1 MLNKFK
7 EFWKNYSYG
16 TVRIFVD
23 QIAIAIFGLALSLGT
38 SAASPHM
45 GEETAK
51 MLTVI
56 ASVFSILFFLFM
68 VGELCF
74 KAGAGDK
81 ERVDNGRAKK
91 NSLVGLWMGLLA
103 NVPNFILALGY
114 TVFSAIPATEGSVS
128 GFFGLAA
135 KLVCGEYLGL
145 LSIKVGDTMI
155 SSIPFVYFLII
166 IPCVFAAW
174 LGYYLGVN
182 GKITLK
188 PTKKDME
195 KF

>member
-7 EFWKNYSYG
+7 DFWKNYSYG

-23 QIAIAIFGLALSLGT
+23 QLAIAIFGLALTLGT
-38 SAASPHM
+38 SATSGDM
-45 GEETAK
+45 GEGTAK
-51 MLTVI
+51 TLTII
-56 ASVFSILFFLFM
+56 ASVFAVLFFLFM

-74 KAGAGDK
+74 KTGASDK
-81 ERVDNGRAKK
+81 EKVDNGRINK
-91 NSLVGLWMGLLA
+91 NPLIGLYMGLLA

-114 TVFSAIPATEGSVS
+114 TVFSAITATEGSVS

-145 LSIKVGDTMI
+145 LSIKAGNTML
-155 SSIPFVYFLII
+155 SSIPWVYFIVI
-166 IPCVFAAW
+166 IPSVIAAW
-174 LGYYLGVN
+174 LGYYLGVS
-182 GKITLK
+182 GKITVR
-188 PTKKDME
+188 PTKKDIE